1 MYTVNVKKWM
11 YCFEGKK
18 EYIEGYI
25 ASWSTSTI
33 KLKLGDTPRVA
44 AGFFKQNFKVKF
56 EIKKQ

>member
-1 MYTVNVKKWM
+1 M